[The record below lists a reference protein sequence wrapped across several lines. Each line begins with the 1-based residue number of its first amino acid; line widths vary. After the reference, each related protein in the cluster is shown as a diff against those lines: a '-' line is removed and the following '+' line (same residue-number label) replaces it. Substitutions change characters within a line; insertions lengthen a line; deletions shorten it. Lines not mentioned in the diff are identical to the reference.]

1 MRNPVK
7 AFWLLAL
14 LIAGTTGIPNAIAAP
29 ADNHVS
35 MVVVFK
41 DGHTEN
47 LAVADVARIDFK
59 NASAIVFK
67 DSHRPGIPAEDI
79 LRIEF
84 ETPSTA
90 SMPGK
95 NHFLGKWKVGEGNGG
110 VFYITL
116 DADGTARKTLGSP
129 RGTWTLVNGEARISW
144 DDGWHDIIRKM
155 GARHE
160 KRAYGPGKSFDDEP
174 SNTASAEPTEPRP
187 I

>member
-1 MRNPVK
+1 M
-7 AFWLLAL
+7 
-14 LIAGTTGIPNAIAAP
+14 I
-29 ADNHVS
+29 
-35 MVVVFK
+35 VVFK
-41 DGHTEN
+41 DGHREN
-47 LAVADVARIDFK
+47 LDVADVARIDFK

-67 DSHRPGIPAEDI
+67 DSNRPGIPADDI

-84 ETPSTA
+84 ETPSAA

-116 DADGTARKTLGSP
+116 DADGTARKSLGSP
-129 RGTWTLVNGEARISW
+129 RGTWTFVNGEAHISW
-144 DDGWHDIIRKM
+144 DDGWHDIIRKV

-174 SNTASAEPTEPRP
+174 SNVAAASPTELKP